1 MTENKQ
7 IFELNDE
14 ELDNV
19 AGGVVR
25 VNGNTNR
32 IGFSTLKKAYDLK
45 NCSYYEARN
54 LCESLLGQY
63 SNETEH
69 EAACEAALKA
79 KGWI

>member
-1 MTENKQ
+1 MSENKQ

-14 ELDNV
+14 ELDQV

-25 VNGNTNR
+25 VNGNTNKV
-32 IGFSTLKKAYDLK
+32 GFTTLQRVYDLK
-45 NCSYYEARN
+45 NCTYYEARN